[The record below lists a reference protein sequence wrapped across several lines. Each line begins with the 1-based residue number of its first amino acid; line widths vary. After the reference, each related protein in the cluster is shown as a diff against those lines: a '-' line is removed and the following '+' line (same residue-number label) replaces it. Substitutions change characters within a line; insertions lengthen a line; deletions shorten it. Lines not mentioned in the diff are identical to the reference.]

1 MAIEKMKKLRL
12 VAVSAQREEIL
23 RELMLLGCVEISEPT
38 VESEVTLTRL
48 DGAELSRVRSQHAVL
63 TNGINLL
70 DKYAPEKKKLLSP
83 LPDAALSSVL
93 DESNLPANIKLAE
106 GLMEMDEQIKRASAQ
121 ESRERAALEEMMP
134 WLSVDLP
141 LDFKGTEHTAAMFAS
156 FPSTQDMTEAEG
168 TLGAACEEAQIFR
181 VYDDKSLHYVLFVC
195 LRDGME
201 DALAAIRPLG
211 FTVVSFN
218 ETKGSAREITT
229 VSEKKLVELAEQ
241 KIVLAAAIASESGRR
256 KELKLC
262 ADTLATMIARAD
274 ASTRLLCTESAFAL
288 EGWVPASELGRL
300 DTDLAAFDCAWETE
314 DPVEEDIPDV
324 PVKLRNNK
332 LTRALSAVTEMYS
345 LPAYDGVDPNPLM
358 APFFILFYGIMM
370 ADMGYG
376 LVMMLAT
383 GLVLLKKKPKPGGM
397 RNFMELFFYCG
408 MSTFAV
414 GALSG
419 GFFGD
424 APLQVAKILNPA
436 TTWTGLPS
444 LFSPLDD
451 TIMILLGSMA
461 LGLIHIVTGMAIS
474 FVEKIKNGEIMDAIF
489 EEVTWW
495 IVFAGIGCV
504 ALGAGSIVLI
514 IGGVM
519 VLAGPLITGVG
530 FGKITG
536 IFGTLYNHVTG
547 FFGDILS
554 YSRLMALMLAGSVIA
569 QVFNTIGAIPG
580 NLIFF
585 LIVSIFGNT
594 LNFALNLLGCYV
606 HDLRLQCLEFFGKFY
621 KDGGK
626 AFEPLSIQTK
636 YYNID
641 TVNN

>member
-38 VESEVTLTRL
+38 AESEVELTRL

-63 TNGINLL
+63 TNGIKLL

-83 LPDAALSSVL
+83 LPDAALSSLL
-93 DESNLPANIKLAE
+93 DEAGLPAKIQLAE
-106 GLMEMDEQIKRASAQ
+106 RLMEMDEQIRRDSAQ
-121 ESRERAALEEMMP
+121 ESRERALLEEMLP
-134 WLSVDLP
+134 WLTLDLP
-141 LDFKGTEHTAAMFAS
+141 LDFKGTEHTVTSFAS
-156 FPSTQDMTEAEG
+156 LPATLDMAEADG
-168 TLGAACEEAQIFR
+168 ALGAACEQAQLFR
-181 VYDDKSLHYVLFVC
+181 VYDDKNLHYVLFIC
-195 LRDGME
+195 HNDGLE
-201 DALAAIRPLG
+201 DALAALRPLG
-211 FTVVSFN
+211 FSAVSFS
-218 ETKGSAREITT
+218 ETKGSARERTAA
-229 VSEKKLVELAEQ
+229 SEKKLAELAEH
-241 KIVLAAAIASESGRR
+241 KIVLSAAIASESGHR

-262 ADTLATMIARAD
+262 ADTLETKIARAE
-274 ASTRLLCTESAFAL
+274 ASTRLMCTESAFAL
-288 EGWVPASELGRL
+288 EGWVPTVELGRL
-300 DTDLAAFDCAWETE
+300 DSELGAFDCAWETF
-314 DPVEEDIPDV
+314 DPVEDDIPEV
-324 PVKLRNNK
+324 PIKLRNNR

-383 GLVLLKKKPKPGGM
+383 SLVLLKKKPKAGGM
-397 RNFMELFFYCG
+397 RNFMELFLYCG
-408 MSTFAV
+408 ISTFVV
-414 GALSG
+414 GALTG

-424 APLQVAKILNPA
+424 APLQIAKIINPE
-436 TTWTGLPS
+436 TTWTGLPG

-451 TIMILLGSMA
+451 TIMILLGSIA
-461 LGLIHIVTGMAIS
+461 LGFIHIVTGMIIS
-474 FVEKIKNGEIMDAIF
+474 FVEKIKTGEIVDAIF

-495 IVFAGIGCV
+495 IVFAGIACMV
-504 ALGAGSIVLI
+504 LGAGSIVLY
-514 IGGVM
+514 IGIAM
-519 VLAGPLITGVG
+519 VLAGPIITGEG
-530 FGKITG
+530 FGKVTG
-536 IFGTLYNHVTG
+536 IFGSLYNHVTG
-547 FFGDILS
+547 FFGDLLS

-580 NLIFF
+580 NLIVF
-585 LIVSIFGNT
+585 LIISLFGNS

-621 KDGGK
+621 KDGGRP
-626 AFEPLSIQTK
+626 FEPLSIKTK